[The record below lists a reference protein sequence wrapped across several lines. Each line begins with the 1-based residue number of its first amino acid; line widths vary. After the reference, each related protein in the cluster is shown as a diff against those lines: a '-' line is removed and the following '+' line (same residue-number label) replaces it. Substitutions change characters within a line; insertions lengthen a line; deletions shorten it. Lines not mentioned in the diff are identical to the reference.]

1 MAQNYIGKTPVTGD
15 FKKCD
20 SITTADNTA
29 TYNLRVGSVAVY
41 PESALHCIVQVNGI
55 QQVGKTDYNIVN
67 DTIVFTSNLMA
78 ADTINQVLILGN
90 INDIGVPSS
99 DSVGSSHIKNDAVD
113 SQHYAAGSID
123 LEHMSSESVDE
134 DNLHIS
140 NAGTNGQFLSK
151 SSNTGGLTWA
161 DAGGAAD
168 DYFAS
173 SGLSAKDLGVGL
185 HIKTA
190 DSGADVAGAVDEL
203 VVEASGHGGMSIL
216 TGTSST
222 GAINFGDSGDNDA
235 GRIEYA
241 HNNNSLTLSTG
252 GYSRWV
258 VDSSGHIQT
267 GRHTDDDTGTFAGD
281 QGQFSINGTGVILT
295 CQTSQSSGTLWHGV
309 NTNGSTS
316 SWIKEDGSG
325 YMPNGWSTSDRN
337 GKNIIGSVSHGLDKL
352 KQVEAKE
359 FTWKKSNLD
368 KDNNLTFTDENL
380 DDNKHYGVIAQE
392 LQSVLPDI
400 VHDKEP
406 TLRVDYN
413 ALLMVAINSIK
424 ELSTKNDALEAR
436 IKTLE
441 DA

>member
-1 MAQNYIGKTPVTGD
+1 M
-15 FKKCD
+15 
-20 SITTADNTA
+20 
-29 TYNLRVGSVAVY
+29 
-41 PESALHCIVQVNGI
+41 
-55 QQVGKTDYNIVN
+55 
-67 DTIVFTSNLMA
+67 
-78 ADTINQVLILGN
+78 
-90 INDIGVPSS
+90 
-99 DSVGSSHIKNDAVD
+99 VGSSEAAAKKMQLTSAGKLEVD
-113 SQHYAAGSID
+113 GGID
-123 LEHMSSESVDE
+123 IE
-134 DNLHIS
+134 
-140 NAGTNGQFLSK
+140 
-151 SSNTGGLTWA
+151 
-161 DAGGAAD
+161 GGAVFNEDSAD
-168 DYFAS
+168 VDFRVESNGNANMLFV
-173 SGLSAKDLGVGL
+173 SGGNDVVGVGAEGDLGVGL
-185 HIKTA
+185 HSKSA
-190 DSGADVAGAVDEL
+190 DSGASVSSDADEL
-203 VVEASGHGGMSIL
+203 VIEGSGNSGISIL
-216 TGTSST
+216 SGNSSN
-222 GAINFGDSGDNDA
+222 GVIYFGDDGDNDV
-235 GRIEYA
+235 GRIDYD
-241 HNNNSLTLSTG
+241 HNNNSLTLYNG

-258 VDSSGHIQT
+258 VDSNGHIQT
-267 GRHTDDDTGTFAGD
+267 GRHTDNDTGTFASD

-295 CQTSQSSGTLWHGV
+295 CQTSQSSGSLWHGV

-316 SWIKEDGSG
+316 SYIREDGSG